1 MSSLYYLP
9 KTNQSVQ
16 SPRKPIVNVLN
27 KFSLITFLLIVG
39 FVGLLFP
46 LDLSAQKIDREQL
59 LKDIQILS
67 ADDMEGR
74 KAGTAGGEK
83 ARQYLIG
90 RFRDNHILSYAQ
102 GYEQPFS
109 FNTFRSNERYEN
121 NVNLIG
127 YIEGEIEDIIVV
139 SAHYDHI
146 GLAEDKIYNG
156 ADDNA
161 SGVSA
166 MLAIAAYFKENKP
179 RHTIVFAAFDAE
191 EQGKKGAIYFVS
203 KPPEELRKGL
213 IRLNINMDMLSQN
226 DKNELYA
233 SGTFHNPWLKPL
245 LEEVVTPENF
255 TLQFG
260 HDRPEQG
267 ADDWTNSS
275 DHGPFHKEGIPFIY
289 FGVEDHANY
298 HQATDTFEN
307 IHPDFYYNAASFV
320 LDAVIHLDKVD
331 LMTAPSSRN

>member
-1 MSSLYYLP
+1 M
-9 KTNQSVQ
+9 Q
-16 SPRKPIVNVLN
+16 SPRKSIINVLN

-90 RFRDNHILSYAQ
+90 RFRDNHILSYDQ

-146 GLAEDKIYNG
+146 GVAEDKIYNG

-245 LEEVVTPENF
+245 LEEVATPADF

-320 LDAVIHLDKVD
+320 LDAIIRLDKVD
-331 LMTAPSSRN
+331 LMTAPSSRD

>member
-1 MSSLYYLP
+1 MSSLYYLS

-90 RFRDNHILSYAQ
+90 RFRDNHILSYDQ

-191 EQGKKGAIYFVS
+191 EQGKKGAIYCVS
-203 KPPEELRKGL
+203 KRISHYNLATTDQRKVLMIG
-213 IRLNINMDMLSQN
+213 R
-226 DKNELYA
+226 
-233 SGTFHNPWLKPL
+233 
-245 LEEVVTPENF
+245 
-255 TLQFG
+255 
-260 HDRPEQG
+260 
-267 ADDWTNSS
+267 
-275 DHGPFHKEGIPFIY
+275 
-289 FGVEDHANY
+289 
-298 HQATDTFEN
+298 
-307 IHPDFYYNAASFV
+307 IHPIMGHSIRKVFHSFI
-320 LDAVIHLDKVD
+320 LEWRIMPIIIKRQILLRISIQTFTIMLHHLCWMR
-331 LMTAPSSRN
+331 LFT

>member
-1 MSSLYYLP
+1 MSSNFNFKYSNLEKQYS
-9 KTNQSVQ
+9 TAINRQNTIFSF
-16 SPRKPIVNVLN
+16 SIV
-27 KFSLITFLLIVG
+27 FSFVILL
-39 FVGLLFP
+39 LLFP
-46 LDLSAQKIDREQL
+46 AKIFAQKIDKQQL
-59 LKDIQILS
+59 LEDIQILS
-67 ADDMEGR
+67 ADDMQGR

-90 RFRDNHILSYAQ
+90 RFRDNHILSYDG
-102 GYEQPFS
+102 GYEQHFS
-109 FNTFRSNERYEN
+109 FNTFRSNERYDN

-127 YIEGEIEDIIVV
+127 YIEGEIEDIIVI

-146 GLAEDKIYNG
+146 GEANGDIYNG

-191 EQGKKGAIYFVS
+191 EQGKKGAIYFIS
-203 KPPEELRKGL
+203 KPPEQLRKGL

-233 SGTFHNPWLKPL
+233 SGTYHNPWLKPL
-245 LEEVVTPENF
+245 LEEVAQPANF

-275 DHGPFHKEGIPFIY
+275 DHGPFHREGIPFIY

-320 LDAVIHLDKVD
+320 LDAVIRLDKVD
-331 LMTAPSSRN
+331 LMMAPSSRD